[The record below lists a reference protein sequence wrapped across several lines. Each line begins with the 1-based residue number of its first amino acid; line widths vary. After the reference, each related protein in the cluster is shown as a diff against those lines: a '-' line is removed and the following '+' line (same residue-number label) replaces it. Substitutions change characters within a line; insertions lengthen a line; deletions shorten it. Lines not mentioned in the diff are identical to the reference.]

1 MPGCGRRVSDPFD
14 RRPPAFLE
22 LPKDQIV
29 FKAVRPDRQ
38 VVAVGL
44 EIEQD
49 AGALIDATRQAFEAD
64 ADFPVLEVFDILS
77 HDIRIIGI
85 SLNAIEKFRVTIAI
99 ERTRLVGDAGRGL
112 SLLPL
117 PAINGQQLLAAV
129 IFDAPHADHRDQPV
143 WLGACRFIGQVHLDR
158 RRKRRQEH
166 RNHTHG
172 YDQ

>member
-1 MPGCGRRVSDPFD
+1 MHVAVRLRPQANLPGDRFRQRVLQIELAVEIALDLVARDADFEVVPLPGCGRRVSDPFD

-64 ADFPVLEVFDILS
+64 ADFPRS
-77 HDIRIIGI
+77 
-85 SLNAIEKFRVTIAI
+85 
-99 ERTRLVGDAGRGL
+99 
-112 SLLPL
+112 
-117 PAINGQQLLAAV
+117 
-129 IFDAPHADHRDQPV
+129 
-143 WLGACRFIGQVHLDR
+143 
-158 RRKRRQEH
+158 
-166 RNHTHG
+166 
-172 YDQ
+172 